1 MSEELIKKSDAI
13 EAIELVDW
21 YHQNRNKDIVSGANS
36 REHQAWYKA
45 EDIYKALEAVPSAD
59 RPQEWIPCS
68 ERLPSNF
75 SEDETVL
82 ATTDVDG
89 DGVIPMFAFDV
100 KSFYLKGYVSAWMPL
115 PKPWKGPDDE

>member
-1 MSEELIKKSDAI
+1 MDDLIRRSDAI
-13 EAIELVDW
+13 EAVEEVDW
-21 YHQNRNKDIVSGANS
+21 YHQNRNKDMVSGANDA
-36 REHQAWYKA
+36 EHQAWYKA
-45 EDIYKALEAVPSAD
+45 DDVYKALKAVPSAD

-75 SEDETVL
+75 GEVETVL

-89 DGVIPMFAFDV
+89 DKVIVMFALDV

-115 PKPWKGPDDE
+115 PKPYGEREDE